1 MTDFFISLFFV
12 GMVME
17 ELCFALLCGNF
28 CVVRLCIILEFQ
40 QAELLG
46 ITLFFFTPSLIKGN
60 HVPEFRWAPIRQNK
74 DRSLFSHVCNWN
86 SFLDIF
92 LDKTSQ

>member
-1 MTDFFISLFFV
+1 MTDFFIPLFSV

-46 ITLFFFTPSLIKGN
+46 ITLFLS
-60 HVPEFRWAPIRQNK
+60 
-74 DRSLFSHVCNWN
+74 
-86 SFLDIF
+86 
-92 LDKTSQ
+92 

>member
-1 MTDFFISLFFV
+1 MGTPVEGLRKDPILSVSCSEFIHNKTGCFLFQSCLDFMTDFFIPLFSV

-46 ITLFFFTPSLIKGN
+46 ITLFLS
-60 HVPEFRWAPIRQNK
+60 
-74 DRSLFSHVCNWN
+74 
-86 SFLDIF
+86 
-92 LDKTSQ
+92 